1 MSNLN
6 PDDTYVFTTQQLAII
21 IRGSIGIANEFY
33 QMKGLGHDEE
43 VYEMTIAVQIQGL
56 QVERALVRRG
66 AIAKA
71 EHQTYPFV

>member
-1 MSNLN
+1 
-6 PDDTYVFTTQQLAII
+6 
-21 IRGSIGIANEFY
+21 
-33 QMKGLGHDEE
+33 MKGLGHDEE